1 MLYFSLLKSHFVK
14 TLQAEFPSLLLSLLL
29 SLSLTHTGIHRNV
42 YTHTTDQ
49 IHSPLHTYTSHT
61 HTPHHTHTHT
71 WSGNEEPV

>member
-42 YTHTTDQ
+42 YTHTTDIQ
-49 IHSPLHTYTSHT
+49 DKVRLDLLIAFVIVHIDSIHTFL
-61 HTPHHTHTHT
+61 
-71 WSGNEEPV
+71 